1 MARQTST
8 VLLCDVCDD
17 GATAA
22 EVACTDCQKR
32 LCSTCRRV
40 HDQIAAVSTHI
51 FVALA
56 LDGQRE
62 LARPASSGRN
72 RKHLCT
78 IHGQEAAL
86 FCDRCDVTL
95 CHQCQS
101 ASHEGHVTEELTAVV
116 ERLKQE
122 VRSLLQDVQ
131 RRVKAEDKVIE
142 QSNKEE
148 QELERQKQEVVG
160 QVVEAAG
167 KVTAWAKE
175 AEDKVVAQIND
186 VSAPTK
192 SKLLALKNA
201 ALERKTA
208 LDQLRNRARLTTQSG
223 SLAELKSL
231 RQQMKETLCTL
242 AESTS
247 PKSGKNGSK
256 EMEFFKR
263 ESSGQ
268 QLLQNV
274 VTRFVGEVSQG
285 EDELPDK
292 AKSAGMFPVSFQLK
306 DTSFTC
312 LFSFGQKMFSFEC
325 AEMHASVNKNE
336 SMYWFDGGP
345 KKIRHMKLDEY
356 DFSGRQKSEE
366 VKIRSVYPEYTVS
379 VVSISSSAILLS
391 SDAALFNGPDL
402 HNMVRVNIVN
412 CLQQPRS
419 TVLLAHSFL
428 NDSRAYG
435 LVSYCYSHVVEIIE
449 ITLSTPTS
457 VKDRAFFQIV
467 HGSPGPVKAFAVSS
481 DEEYFAVLRYSS
493 KSSVTVSV
501 YRRKQ
506 PYPTAVFNIP
516 EVSLQQP
523 SYETNVGDP
532 RDGDVCFS
540 MFNGKEMLRV
550 ASRGNNTVYVLDHLK
565 DCRVVGRMDITE
577 PTRMAT
583 DAKGR
588 VWIRCQDE
596 IVAFTP

>member
-8 VLLCDVCDD
+8 ALLCDVCDD

-86 FCDRCDVTL
+86 FCERCDVTL
-95 CHQCQS
+95 CPQCQS

-116 ERLKQE
+116 ERLRQE

-131 RRVKAEDKVIE
+131 QRVKAEDKVIE

-175 AEDKVVAQIND
+175 AEDKVMAQIND
-186 VSAPTK
+186 VSAPIKT
-192 SKLLALKNA
+192 KLLALKNA

-208 LDQLRNRARLTTQSG
+208 LDQMRNRARLTTQSG

-231 RQQMKETLCTL
+231 RQKMKETLSTQ

-247 PKSGKNGSK
+247 PKSGENGPK

-268 QLLQNV
+268 QLLQNAV
-274 VTRFVGEVSQG
+274 AMFVGEVSQG
-285 EDELPDK
+285 EDETPDE
-292 AKSAGMFPVSFQLK
+292 ARSVASVWNNLSFG
-306 DTSFTC
+306 DDSFNC
-312 LFSFGQKMFSFEC
+312 LFSFGQKMLSFKGAVSNSRYTLMDSC
-325 AEMHASVNKNE
+325 MCTFTMQLN
-336 SMYWFDGGP
+336 
-345 KKIRHMKLDEY
+345 EY
-356 DFSGRQKSEE
+356 DFPGNKNSEDI
-366 VKIRSVYPEYTVS
+366 VITSVYPKGTVS
-379 VVSISSSAILLS
+379 IVSISSSAFLLS
-391 SDAALFNGPDL
+391 KGGELFIGPDL
-402 HNMVRVNIVN
+402 NNLVSCGDDV
-412 CLQQPRS
+412 QQ
-419 TVLLAHSFL
+419 TQKTILLAHSVL
-428 NDSRAYG
+428 NDSRVYG
-435 LVSYCYSHVVEIIE
+435 LTCYFYSHVFEITE
-449 ITLSTPTS
+449 ITLLTPKS
-457 VKDRAFFQIV
+457 VKARAFFQIM
-467 HGSPGPVKAFAVSS
+467 HGSPRPAIAFAVSS
-481 DEEYFAVLRYSS
+481 DEEYFAVLGYSS
-493 KSSVTVSV
+493 NISTTVSV

-506 PYPTAVFNIP
+506 YYPTAVFNIP
-516 EVSLQQP
+516 GESQYQP
-523 SYETNVGDP
+523 SYKMDVGNP

-550 ASRGNNTVYVLDHLK
+550 ASRCNNTVYVLDHLK
-565 DCRVVGRMDITE
+565 DCRVVGQMDITE
-577 PTRMAT
+577 PMCVAT

-588 VWIRCQDE
+588 VWIWCERE